1 MNEIAFTKVK
11 LAYGWLGNMS
21 PFPVV
26 YENKT
31 YLTTEALFQALR
43 FTKNPDI
50 QEMIRAEKSPMSAK
64 MIAKSK
70 KEFIDEGVLYTQ
82 KDIDNMKLC
91 LSLKLEQH
99 PLLKVDLLETK
110 NALIIE
116 DCSKR
121 PHGSG
126 LFWGSAKTDTG
137 WNGQNILGILWME
150 QREILQNKLMNKTGE

>member
-1 MNEIAFTKVK
+1 MSEIAFTKVK
-11 LAYGWLGNMS
+11 LPYGWLGNMA
-21 PFPVV
+21 PFPVT

-50 QEMIRAEKSPMSAK
+50 QELIRAEKSPMSAK

-70 KEFIDEGVLYTQ
+70 KEFMDEGVLYLD
-82 KDIDNMKLC
+82 KDIENMKLC
-91 LSLKLEQH
+91 LQLKLEQH
-99 PLLKVDLLETK
+99 PLLKIELLETE

-126 LFWGSAKTDTG
+126 LFWGSAKKETG
-137 WNGQNILGILWME
+137 WEGQNILGKLWME
-150 QREILQNKLMNKTGE
+150 QREVLKNKASNNTGE